1 MDCLVEAE
9 VVALFLIDFH
19 ISIVVANCYIIQAMG
34 NANALDRRE
43 VWDFLG
49 EVIVSADAHGDGEQ
63 QCDRF

>member
-9 VVALFLIDFH
+9 VVALFLIDVH
-19 ISIVVANCYIIQAMG
+19 ISIVVANCYIIQTMS

-43 VWDFLG
+43 VGDFLG
-49 EVIVSADAHGDGEQ
+49 KVIVSADAYGYGEQ